1 MKETA
6 VFSVKHSDEWPCL
19 MVQLRITGNWGRA
32 AVTKVTKST
41 PKKLPR
47 SEILPSKFHSSA
59 AQFWSFEWS
68 PGRPEI
74 PATVATSGGDSSWT
88 NKSLL
93 FVRSAPL
100 FGLTRGSMPQL
111 QHDPW
116 TTVNEFSFLFFSLFF
131 FLLATRKIFFYKL
144 RARLF
149 VIYPSAWLFYHF
161 FSEFISRNYANED
174 DLARHFCEKN
184 REKIEIISLKIP
196 QILKIRKKK
205 HFCDFLNI
213 FFQNLFSWNM
223 QMRMILRVT
232 F

>member
-6 VFSVKHSDEWPCL
+6 VFSVKHFDEWPCL
-19 MVQLRITGNWGRA
+19 MVQLRSTGNWGRA

-116 TTVNEFSFLFFSLFF
+116 TTVNEFSFLFFFPF
-131 FLLATRKIFFYKL
+131 IFFVGHSENIFL
-144 RARLF
+144 QTSCPIVRDLPF
-149 VIYPSAWLFYHF
+149 GLTF
-161 FSEFISRNYANED
+161 FSEFISRNYANEQ

-184 REKIEIISLKIP
+184 REKNRNNFSKNSP
-196 QILKIRKKK
+196 NSQYTKKK
-205 HFCDFLNI
+205 I
-213 FFQNLFSWNM
+213 FVIF
-223 QMRMILRVT
+223 
-232 F
+232 

>member
-131 FLLATRKIFFYKL
+131 FFVGHSENIFLQTSCPIVRDLPFGLTFLPLFPGIMQMKRIWRAIFVKKIVK
-144 RARLF
+144 
-149 VIYPSAWLFYHF
+149 
-161 FSEFISRNYANED
+161 
-174 DLARHFCEKN
+174 
-184 REKIEIISLKIP
+184 KIEIIFLKIP
-196 QILKIRKKK
+196 QILKIRKK
-205 HFCDFLNI
+205 NI
-213 FFQNLFSWNM
+213 FAIF
-223 QMRMILRVT
+223 
-232 F
+232 